1 MVDGVT
7 NTTRVEVHQ
16 ALHGYAEG
24 HRQFAASI
32 SLKPRDAKALLI
44 LSDISGP
51 GARLD
56 DAGYLTGYPL
66 TDTGV
71 YALAKTWPAPEMPR
85 PGCVWTHTL
94 LIDFADLA
102 AVTSVADLLGAF
114 RRPSLDEHE
123 KFGKPITLN
132 PCPDSARIDKNNEP
146 LARKIV
152 GALYGK
158 SGAKVI
164 SVRPTGCDVE
174 RLASTIW
181 LQQWPRLRR
190 TFRFCTLSAT
200 DRSIEGAS
208 FDLQFLP
215 GDNKALRTRFPNAFD
230 ADTFSEDDSNWLHEA
245 ITDLVQPSPDGLR
258 SFLRRIGGD
267 IAGGR
272 SAFHPLCQLYR
283 LTKKFGSEPDAL
295 EAAIQL
301 LDGELRSAPARAARV
316 LVAAAALPFAG
327 QLSSTGFTYLL
338 DHLDLIEST
347 LVDASADEV
356 GRVVLRRRPTA
367 LRDMLEVDGAVRRL
381 AENALMNAPE
391 SELLALLHAEPRL
404 ALLLLQHRPELAA
417 TPNVWSRDLQAEE
430 AAFKAFHRSQNGA
443 RPILVAMMKAG
454 RVDLANRATGESGAL
469 EVLKALA
476 SEIQSG
482 GLSRGDCWSWLR
494 AASQP
499 STVAQFL
506 SSAEDQPRQLLSLLA
521 RGMRPDEVP
530 NEYGEDP
537 WLSALQRAK
546 GSASETDEAYLRAF
560 LLARSLGWKSRNQ
573 AELAQVAFEHIYAA
587 AAANRLS
594 DDNWQFLDPLL
605 PRSLLW
611 FSWDRCQRLRAGVV
625 DLFVERRLAPG
636 VFGRLVQNEA
646 LFRLL
651 ADQAA
656 KTSSGYGYLNEVRRA
671 LFDATDPSSSER
683 RRYLERLLK

>member
-24 HRQFAASI
+24 HRQLAASI
-32 SLKPRDAKALLI
+32 SLKPRDAKTLLI

-56 DAGYLTGYPL
+56 DDGYLTGYPL

-71 YALAKTWPAPEMPR
+71 YALAKTWPAHEMSR

-102 AVTSVADLLGAF
+102 AVTSVADLLSAF
-114 RRPSLDEHE
+114 HRPSPDEHE
-123 KFGKPITLN
+123 KFGKPVTLN
-132 PCPDSARIDKNNEP
+132 LCPDSSPIDEDNGP

-158 SGAKVI
+158 SRAKII
-164 SVRPTGCDVE
+164 SVRSAGCDIE
-174 RLASTIW
+174 SLASVIW

-200 DRSIEGAS
+200 DRSTEGAG

-215 GDNKALRTRFPNAFD
+215 GNNKALRTRFPNAVD
-230 ADTFSEDDSNWLHEA
+230 ADAVTEDDGNWLDEA
-245 ITDLVQPSPDGLR
+245 ITDLVQPSPEGLR

-272 SAFHPLCQLYR
+272 SAFRPLCQLYR

-301 LDGELRSAPARAARV
+301 LEGELRGAPARAARV

-327 QLSSTGFTYLL
+327 QLSSTGFAYLL
-338 DHLDLIEST
+338 DHLNLIESA
-347 LVDASADEV
+347 LVDASADKV
-356 GRVVLRRRPTA
+356 GRVVLQRRPTA

-381 AENALMNAPE
+381 AENALMNAPV
-391 SELLALLHAEPRL
+391 SELLSSLQAEPGL
-404 ALLLLQHRPELAA
+404 ALLFLQHRPQLAA
-417 TPNVWSRDLQAEE
+417 SPKVWSRDLRTEE
-430 AAFKAFHRSQNGA
+430 AAFKALQSQNGA
-443 RPILVAMMKAG
+443 QPFLIAMMKAG
-454 RVDLANRATGESGAL
+454 RADLANRAIGEVGAL
-469 EVLKALA
+469 EVLKAVTA
-476 SEIQSG
+476 EVRSG
-482 GLSRGDCWSWLR
+482 ELSRGDCWTWLHI
-494 AASQP
+494 AAQP
-499 STVAQFL
+499 DAVAQWL
-506 SSAEDQPRQLLSLLA
+506 SSIEDQPRQLLALLA
-521 RGMRPDEVP
+521 RAMRPDDVP
-530 NEYGEDP
+530 NDYGEDP

-546 GSASETDEAYLRAF
+546 GSVSEIDETYLRTF

-573 AELAQVAFEHIYAA
+573 AELAQRSFERIHNT
-587 AAANRLS
+587 AAANLLS
-594 DDNWQFLDPLL
+594 DECWRLLDPIL
-605 PRSLLW
+605 PRSILW
-611 FSWDRCQRLRAGVV
+611 FNWDRCQRLRAGIV
-625 DLFVERRLAPG
+625 DIFVERRLAPM
-636 VFGRLVQNEA
+636 VFGRLVQNEM

-651 ADQAA
+651 ADQTA
-656 KTSSGYGYLNEVRRA
+656 KTSSGCGYLNEVRRA
-671 LFDATDPSSSER
+671 LFDAADPSYFER
-683 RRYLERLLK
+683 RRYIERLLK